1 MILSFNNIEKV
12 AVKNLRGG
20 DGTVYLQK
28 VNPTLCNMKMY
39 AKITI
44 PTGASIGSHVHEV
57 DEETYVVISGKGI
70 LIIDGKETEVNVG
83 DISLCKKGRNHG
95 IKNIDQE
102 DLVLIAVVNE

>member
-12 AVKNLRGG
+12 CVENLRGG
-20 DGTVYLQK
+20 EGVCYLQK

-44 PTGASIGSHVHEV
+44 PTGSSIGWHVHEV
-57 DEETYVVISGKGI
+57 DEETYVVVSGSGV
-70 LIIDGKETEVNVG
+70 LTIDGKESVLNVG

-95 IKNIDQE
+95 IKNINKE

>member
-12 AVKNLRGG
+12 AVENLRGG
-20 DGTVYLQK
+20 EGVCYLQK

-44 PTGASIGSHVHEV
+44 PTGSSIGWHVHEV
-57 DEETYVVISGKGI
+57 DEETDVVISGSGV
-70 LIIDGKETEVNVG
+70 LTIDGKESVLNVG

-95 IKNIDQE
+95 IKNVNKE